1 MQQTA
6 ESAGAFGND
15 SVYGNDG
22 ADDLYGQ
29 LGDDWL
35 EGGADDDGIVADLGR
50 IDDNLLGTAAD
61 GLADPTVNQ
70 QIAPQQPF
78 IKDTINVAGVLKRQV
93 TLYSF
98 KQAEGAKGND
108 TAKGGPGND
117 WIHMGPGEDLANG
130 NGGDP
135 LPATVSDEDRVYGG
149 DNADATPLGNNQAK
163 VDALW
168 GGEGHDHLWGGYG
181 ADFLDVRPRTT
192 TSTPGLAKDDP
203 PTWFQLAGKGVAD
216 FQGVDYIYG
225 GWDQDAMQANEGDN
239 GPAIGD
245 RLIDWAGVYNVY
257 YVCPGTYGDWIST
270 RLLAPGMIDFLQSLS
285 EGDGAKDVKTST
297 SSGFRETAIV
307 FNPDIKSNTNPVH
320 PDTPGHFT
328 CNNADA
334 P

>member
-1 MQQTA
+1 
-6 ESAGAFGND
+6 
-15 SVYGNDG
+15 
-22 ADDLYGQ
+22 
-29 LGDDWL
+29 
-35 EGGADDDGIVADLGR
+35 
-50 IDDNLLGTAAD
+50 
-61 GLADPTVNQ
+61 
-70 QIAPQQPF
+70 
-78 IKDTINVAGVLKRQV
+78 V

-98 KQAEGAKGND
+98 KQADGAKGND

-130 NGGDP
+130 SGGDP
-135 LPATVSDEDRVYGG
+135 LPASVSDEDRVYGG
-149 DNADATPLGNNQAK
+149 DNADATPLANNQAK
-163 VDALW
+163 VDVLW

-181 ADFLDVRPRTT
+181 ADFIDVRPRTT
-192 TSTPGLAKDDP
+192 ASAPGLAKDDP

-245 RLIDWAGVYNVY
+245 RLIDWSGSYNVY

-270 RLLAPGMIDFLQSLS
+270 RLLAPGMVDFLQSLS
-285 EGDGAKDVKTST
+285 EGDGARDVKTGT
-297 SSGFRETAIV
+297 SSGFRETGIV
-307 FNPDIKSNTNPVH
+307 FNADIKSNTNPVH

-328 CNNADA
+328 CNGADA